1 MDISYYI
8 NVCLMLRLCN
18 CNIMVY
24 CSFFIK
30 RKIRYYLF
38 YFSFFKF
45 CESNVFIK
53 IICIRFV

>member
-8 NVCLMLRLCN
+8 NVCLMLRVCN

-24 CSFFIK
+24 CNFFIK

-45 CESNVFIK
+45 CESNVFI
-53 IICIRFV
+53 